1 VFKFSLLI
9 KQIIAKSM
17 INFLNKTERSN
28 IIQKVNSDNN
38 LETEGVGVRSF
49 KRFMCFLKRFMNVPA
64 WMVEEVTKKFTI
76 HVDISRSKESL
87 KVPIKRH
94 HIS

>member
-1 VFKFSLLI
+1 
-9 KQIIAKSM
+9 
-17 INFLNKTERSN
+17 
-28 IIQKVNSDNN
+28 
-38 LETEGVGVRSF
+38 
-49 KRFMCFLKRFMNVPA
+49 MNVRA